1 MAFRGNLAPLR
12 VACRRYAACAFTTQ
26 PFEGKPAQ
34 LKVYFSKA
42 RLVFLSMCHI
52 ILIWGKSGRP
62 HAEPASPITVL
73 IDRFAFFSLR
83 LIDRKKRFACPVL
96 LKPGPHLLPGQEG
109 YARTAYFSTYSNRC
123 LKSHYSP
130 DAGRP
135 TQLDRLPALCFL
147 QLRMEIAHR
156 RPFALA
162 FLFHGITIYS
172 GARYS

>member
-1 MAFRGNLAPLR
+1 MAFRSNLAPLR
-12 VACRRYAACAFTTQ
+12 VACRRYAACAFPTQ

-83 LIDRKKRFACPVL
+83 LI
-96 LKPGPHLLPGQEG
+96 PGQEG

-147 QLRMEIAHR
+147 QVRMEIAHR